1 MGSNSWKENCVDN
14 FCKSS
19 GSSVD
24 GSQSDLFHKLA
35 FDPRDVESAFGVIG
49 FTDHDAVISW
59 KIVVLFV
66 KNKITLE
73 VAEYAADS
81 FIQAETRFA
90 CCIGF
95 TLEHLLAFPLRL
107 SYDDLHWFLQPLYF
121 LINRDDDSFD
131 GVAYLSFVLSI
142 FFKGTRQVL

>member
-14 FCKSS
+14 FCKGS

-59 KIVVLFV
+59 KIIVLFV
-66 KNKITLE
+66 KIKIL
-73 VAEYAADS
+73 
-81 FIQAETRFA
+81 
-90 CCIGF
+90 
-95 TLEHLLAFPLRL
+95 
-107 SYDDLHWFLQPLYF
+107 
-121 LINRDDDSFD
+121 
-131 GVAYLSFVLSI
+131 
-142 FFKGTRQVL
+142 